1 MDCNSLF
8 RNTTI
13 GFSFLLCLALTNLPA
28 LAQAEAGAEKAK
40 GDNKAQMSDAEVSL
54 QLNNPVSNLWQISM
68 QNDMT
73 IRDIKGGP
81 DNQILNNFKFQPV
94 MPIPLTDEWR
104 VVVRPV
110 FQLNA
115 YNIPEVA
122 SGPPVKGGPAGIPL
136 PPVGPPTGSFSTDV
150 GLGDTIFLTAFSNA
164 PPKSK
169 WQYGFG
175 PTWIFPTAT
184 DDTLGARK
192 WAVGPAAAA
201 IYLGDPGSVI
211 AGGLVQH
218 WWSFGGPGDVDVNLT
233 DIQYV
238 LKYRV
243 TDTFSIG
250 FAPNIQYNWENDD
263 WSVPVGGGLD
273 FTVKI
278 GKTLMKLAFEVH
290 YHVETFE
297 GFDNQWNF
305 RLLLSPVLPAPKWAQ
320 KPLFGK

>member
-1 MDCNSLF
+1 MDLSHSDRRLTRF
-8 RNTTI
+8 RL
-13 GFSFLLCLALTNLPA
+13 GGGRPWGAL
-28 LAQAEAGAEKAK
+28 
-40 GDNKAQMSDAEVSL
+40 
-54 QLNNPVSNLWQISM
+54 
-68 QNDMT
+68 
-73 IRDIKGGP
+73 
-81 DNQILNNFKFQPV
+81 
-94 MPIPLTDEWR
+94 
-104 VVVRPV
+104 
-110 FQLNA
+110 
-115 YNIPEVA
+115 
-122 SGPPVKGGPAGIPL
+122 
-136 PPVGPPTGSFSTDV
+136 
-150 GLGDTIFLTAFSNA
+150 
-164 PPKSK
+164 
-169 WQYGFG
+169 
-175 PTWIFPTAT
+175 
-184 DDTLGARK
+184 
-192 WAVGPAAAA
+192 
-201 IYLGDPGSVI
+201 IYLGPPGSVI

-320 KPLFGK
+320 KPLF